1 MPIRDDAGNDLPGVT
16 TSDCG
21 LKGGLPGVDNGRIV
35 FDQVRIPRENLL
47 NRYADVA
54 EDGTYSSAIE
64 NPNRR
69 FFTMVGTL
77 VRGRVTV
84 GGSAAAARPR
94 RIGHRRSIRP
104 AAQAVQCSEE

>member
-69 FFTMVGTL
+69 FFTSVVPRQRPPASDWPSPVDTPCSAGSSVL
-77 VRGRVTV
+77 RRVTTK
-84 GGSAAAARPR
+84 S
-94 RIGHRRSIRP
+94 
-104 AAQAVQCSEE
+104 